1 MQTKKF
7 VAKAF
12 GVQDVVDAIEDCPTP
27 GLYTI
32 FDGDFLRNT
41 WFRLNHL
48 EKPHYSAVMI
58 NGVWALVVHKE
69 YIMRKLSSLE
79 EQLM

>member
-12 GVQDVVDAIEDCPTP
+12 GVQDVVDAIEDCPVP

-32 FDGDFLRNT
+32 LDGDFLRST
-41 WFRLNHL
+41 WFRLNRF
-48 EKPHYSAVMI
+48 EKPHYSAIMI
-58 NGVWALVVHKE
+58 NGVWALTINKE
-69 YIMRKLSSLE
+69 YILRELSSLE